1 MMSDPLAFATSKQDR
16 AAIDLDG
23 SGPLPSAISPREAA
37 QHALRLYDRM
47 FFLRVAQT
55 NRAQASLLKTSAITL
70 AESQKLLADVSNLL
84 RR

>member
-1 MMSDPLAFATSKQDR
+1 
-16 AAIDLDG
+16 
-23 SGPLPSAISPREAA
+23 
-37 QHALRLYDRM
+37 M